1 MGNRIS
7 KIQKDPFFIYEED
20 EKLHFVF
27 KGEGK
32 E

>member
-7 KIQKDPFFIYEED
+7 KTQKDPSFIYED

-27 KGEGK
+27 KGEDK